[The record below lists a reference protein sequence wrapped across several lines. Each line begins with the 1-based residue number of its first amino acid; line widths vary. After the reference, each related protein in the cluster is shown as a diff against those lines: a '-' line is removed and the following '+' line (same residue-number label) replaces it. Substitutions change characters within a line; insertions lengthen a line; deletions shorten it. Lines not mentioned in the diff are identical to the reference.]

1 MEELNRRFAS
11 IEYPDSFQSSEIHL
25 LTALKMPNYQ
35 SVSSLF
41 YRHAKVKVKKV
52 VLLSLHHLE
61 IHFSDDDAED
71 TGWMDRNS
79 SSFLCVGMEY
89 SMVSSINTEL

>member
-11 IEYPDSFQSSEIHL
+11 IKYPDSFQSSEIHL
-25 LTALKMPNYQ
+25 LTALKMPDYQ

-41 YRHAKVKVKKV
+41 HRHAKLKVV